1 MVQYFLKRLSKEIG
15 KQIKGVSQ
23 QAMNLLISQPWQGNV
38 RELKNCLERAMI
50 LCKNQV
56 IASKDLALDQ
66 VRFTQNHAQINV
78 SIPPEGISLDE
89 VESFLIKEAL
99 SMAQGNQ
106 SKAAA
111 VLKITRNTM
120 RYRMEKYGIKPG
132 A

>member
-56 IASKDLALDQ
+56 IASKDLVLDQ
-66 VRFTQNHAQINV
+66 VRFMQNHAQINV

>member
-15 KQIKGVSQ
+15 KQVKGVSP

-38 RELKNCLERAMI
+38 RELKNCLERGMI

-56 IASKDLALDQ
+56 IASKDLVLDQ
-66 VRFTQNHAQINV
+66 VRFMQNHAQINV

-89 VESFLIKEAL
+89 VESFLIKKAL

>member
-15 KQIKGVSQ
+15 KQVKGVSP

-56 IASKDLALDQ
+56 IASKDLVLDQ
-66 VRFTQNHAQINV
+66 VRFMQNHAQINV

-89 VESFLIKEAL
+89 VESFLIKKAL

>member
-15 KQIKGVSQ
+15 KQVKGVSP

-56 IASKDLALDQ
+56 IASKDLVLDQ
-66 VRFTQNHAQINV
+66 VRFMQNHAQINV